1 MGKLFSITAL
11 KLKLV
16 AKDKSSI
23 IWMFVAPIIFITVII
38 YGFNKGDSNRI
49 KVAVV
54 DEASSQ
60 YTTEFLQLMEK
71 DDYDFYDASLT
82 EARSD
87 IISGKIPAAIVLPK
101 EFDQIIL
108 EQSMDK
114 VKVLKLQD
122 SQTSISIM
130 NNIELTIKELQIK
143 YTAKDAVTNLMD
155 EYQIAY
161 DDSKETEIL
170 KNYDEIRAEDKIKL
184 TSPKVNEDNKDSV
197 YDTMTYSALGI
208 MVIFIMFCIMNNSSG
223 ILEEKINGTW
233 RRLLTTKVN
242 SAQILSGN
250 LLAIFLLGV
259 VQSAILV
266 LFSKYAFH
274 IDWGKSVLGIVGI
287 FGAFVFSITGI
298 AMIVGV
304 LVGSKKQLNGL
315 VALIVMPTS
324 LLAGCMWSRD
334 IMSDMLIKLSDFF
347 PQSYILVGVS
357 DLLLNG
363 KVTTTVMECIGK
375 LMIFGVVFFGIAFLC
390 LLCKRKDQKIV

>member
-1 MGKLFSITAL
+1 MGKLFSIVAL

-16 AKDKSSI
+16 VKEKSSI

-38 YGFNKGDSNRI
+38 YGFNKDDSNRI

-71 DDYDFYDASLT
+71 DDYDFYHASFK

-87 IISGKIPAAIVLPK
+87 IVNGKIPAAIVLPK

-108 EQSMDK
+108 EQSTDQI
-114 VKVLKLQD
+114 KVLKMQD
-122 SQTSISIM
+122 SKTSISLM

-143 YTAKDAVTNLMD
+143 YTAEDAVTNLMD

-161 DDSKETEIL
+161 DESTETEIL
-170 KNYDEIRAEDKIKL
+170 KNYDEIREDEKIKL
-184 TSPKVNEDNKDSV
+184 TSSKVNGEVKDSI
-197 YDTMTYSALGI
+197 YDTITYSALGI
-208 MVIFIMFCIMNNSSG
+208 MVIFIMFCIINNSSG

-233 RRLLTTKVN
+233 LRLLTTRVN
-242 SAQILSGN
+242 STQILLGN
-250 LLAIFLLGV
+250 LLAIFLFGV
-259 VQSAILV
+259 VQSSLLV
-266 LFSKYAFH
+266 LFSKYVFH
-274 IDWGKSVLGIVGI
+274 IDWGKSVLGLICV
-287 FGAFVFSITGI
+287 FGAFIFSTTGI

-334 IMSDMLIKLSDFF
+334 IMSDMLIKLSNFF
-347 PQSYILVGVS
+347 PQSYILIGVS

-363 KVTTTVMECIGK
+363 KVTSTVVDCIWK
-375 LMIFGVVFFGIAFLC
+375 LMIYGVLFFTVALLC
-390 LLCKRKDQKIV
+390 LLRKRKDQRIA